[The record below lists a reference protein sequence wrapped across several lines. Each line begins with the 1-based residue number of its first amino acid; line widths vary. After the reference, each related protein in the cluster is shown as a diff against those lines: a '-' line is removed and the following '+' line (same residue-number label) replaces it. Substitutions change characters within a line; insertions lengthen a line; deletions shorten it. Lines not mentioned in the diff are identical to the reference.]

1 MSKSHVHSILL
12 GAVVILCLSAAVLPG
27 VHSQKTSRNS
37 SVVSIPTKPQ
47 LSSDDPEELGT
58 ATITG
63 TITDQYSAEPLI
75 GASVWIEGTQLGA
88 GTDVD
93 GRYQIS
99 GAPEGSQTL
108 FVQLVG
114 YEKKRLTILL
124 KANDTLQ
131 LDVQL
136 AVNNSMINE
145 VVIQEYSAPGT
156 KAIRGKMHKENAPSM
171 SFSADAEDYSN
182 YAGQVAA
189 PITPIL
195 QKSRKNST
203 QQDSLDYNTEE
214 YDRIMDNPFKAVL
227 GNPVSTFSIDVDAAS
242 YANIRRYL
250 DYDQQP
256 PKDAVRIEELVNYFT
271 YDYAK
276 PQNEDPFA
284 VITEISET
292 PWNPESRLIHIGLQG
307 KDIDRENLAPSNL
320 VFLIDVS
327 GSMQAANK
335 LGLVKSSLM
344 KLVDQLGT
352 QDRVAIVV
360 YAGAA
365 GAVLPST
372 SASDKKAIND
382 ALLRLKAGGSTA
394 GGAGINLAYDIAQ
407 KNLIQNGNNRVILC
421 TDGDFNIGASSD
433 AEMVRL
439 IEEKRKS
446 GIYITVCGFGM
457 GNYKDSKMEK
467 IADAGNGNY
476 FYIDREKEADKVFI
490 AEMRGTLFTIAKDV
504 KLQIEFNP
512 AVVKSYRLIGYEN
525 RLLAREDFDD
535 DTKDAGELGAGH
547 TVTALYEVVLNDK
560 KTVDS
565 KGDQQ
570 KQGREQVVLPIDDL
584 RYQQT
589 SVKPQAYTSDEI
601 LTLKLR
607 YKNPGEEQ
615 SKLIIHPLKDTRIP
629 LAASSN
635 NFRWSAAV
643 AAYGMVLRDSP
654 YKGTANLDL
663 VLKLARGSKGP
674 DLEGYRDDFIKMVS
688 QTQNLASAK

>member
-1 MSKSHVHSILL
+1 
-12 GAVVILCLSAAVLPG
+12 
-27 VHSQKTSRNS
+27 
-37 SVVSIPTKPQ
+37 
-47 LSSDDPEELGT
+47 
-58 ATITG
+58 
-63 TITDQYSAEPLI
+63 
-75 GASVWIEGTQLGA
+75 
-88 GTDVD
+88 
-93 GRYQIS
+93 
-99 GAPEGSQTL
+99 
-108 FVQLVG
+108 
-114 YEKKRLTILL
+114 
-124 KANDTLQ
+124 
-131 LDVQL
+131 
-136 AVNNSMINE
+136 
-145 VVIQEYSAPGT
+145 
-156 KAIRGKMHKENAPSM
+156 
-171 SFSADAEDYSN
+171 
-182 YAGQVAA
+182 
-189 PITPIL
+189 
-195 QKSRKNST
+195 
-203 QQDSLDYNTEE
+203 
-214 YDRIMDNPFKAVL
+214 
-227 GNPVSTFSIDVDAAS
+227 
-242 YANIRRYL
+242 
-250 DYDQQP
+250 
-256 PKDAVRIEELVNYFT
+256 
-271 YDYAK
+271 
-276 PQNEDPFA
+276 
-284 VITEISET
+284 
-292 PWNPESRLIHIGLQG
+292 
-307 KDIDRENLAPSNL
+307 
-320 VFLIDVS
+320 
-327 GSMQAANK
+327 
-335 LGLVKSSLM
+335 
-344 KLVDQLGT
+344 
-352 QDRVAIVV
+352 
-360 YAGAA
+360 
-365 GAVLPST
+365 
-372 SASDKKAIND
+372 
-382 ALLRLKAGGSTA
+382 
-394 GGAGINLAYDIAQ
+394 
-407 KNLIQNGNNRVILC
+407 
-421 TDGDFNIGASSD
+421 
-433 AEMVRL
+433 MVRL

-654 YKGTANLDL
+654 YKGTADLDL

>member
-1 MSKSHVHSILL
+1 MSKSHVHSILF

-27 VHSQKTSRNS
+27 AHSQKTSRNS

-214 YDRIMDNPFKAVL
+214 YDRITDNPFKAVL

-607 YKNPGEEQ
+607 YKKPGEEQ

-654 YKGTANLDL
+654 YKGTADLDL